1 MKVKLNT
8 IKDVNDFVS
17 ISSQYHEADIRVKQD
32 RYIVNGK
39 SILGIF
45 SLNILEPVR
54 VIIDSESDNDKIAF
68 YNAIERWKY
77 EEITS

>member
-1 MKVKLNT
+1 MKIKLNT
-8 IKDVNDFVS
+8 IKDVNDFVE
-17 ISSQYHEADIRVKQD
+17 ISSTYHEADISVKQD

-54 VIIDSESDNDKIAF
+54 VIIDSENENDKIAF
-68 YNAIERWKY
+68 YNTIQKWKVNDVV
-77 EEITS
+77 